1 VKGNIQTFGNAV
13 GASLAP
19 CMSQG
24 LVEMGVGQELSGCR
38 KKAELKLLW
47 RGVLPAA
54 AQECCWGNYRAAT

>member
-1 VKGNIQTFGNAV
+1 M

-19 CMSQG
+19 CVSQG